1 MTPLR
6 NGPLSSSPPQAG
18 ESAGCTGALQNPPP
32 LAGEGREGAK
42 PRFKTS
48 MMMRDRARRL
58 RSGQTPPEAVLW
70 SKLRR
75 NQLAGHHFRRQAPVG
90 RYVVDFL
97 CKQAKLVIE
106 LDGESHVGTSAQS
119 SDRQRDLDL
128 AALGYRILRVSNRE
142 LQNNLDGVL
151 QTILERVEG

>member
-1 MTPLR
+1 
-6 NGPLSSSPPQAG
+6 
-18 ESAGCTGALQNPPP
+18 
-32 LAGEGREGAK
+32 
-42 PRFKTS
+42 
-48 MMMRDRARRL
+48 
-58 RSGQTPPEAVLW
+58 
-70 SKLRR
+70 
-75 NQLAGHHFRRQAPVG
+75 
-90 RYVVDFL
+90 VDFL